1 MSDLRTPLP
10 TTKRIRRYLRL
21 WAIKIE
27 FSRGT
32 QSCSRDYALRTLQC
46 ILFILKLVPK
56 EGFEPSRITRS
67 KRGSSASF
75 LLSTSA
81 SKLVGLKGV
90 APSRIIGFKPSR
102 SAISGYPQAHLKLFV
117 STQVHELIYVVY
129 VYTSMSF
136 FLLFHR
142 AKNTCTIPHF
152 LSFIDC

>member
-21 WAIKIE
+21 WAIEIE

-32 QSCSRDYALRTLQC
+32 QSCSPDYALRTLQC

-81 SKLVGLKGV
+81 LKLVGLKGV

-102 SAISGYPQAHLKLFV
+102 SAISGYPQAHLKLVEVKGFEPSFLRRDAPAIKV
-117 STQVHELIYVVY
+117 ELN
-129 VYTSMSF
+129 
-136 FLLFHR
+136 H
-142 AKNTCTIPHF
+142 
-152 LSFIDC
+152 